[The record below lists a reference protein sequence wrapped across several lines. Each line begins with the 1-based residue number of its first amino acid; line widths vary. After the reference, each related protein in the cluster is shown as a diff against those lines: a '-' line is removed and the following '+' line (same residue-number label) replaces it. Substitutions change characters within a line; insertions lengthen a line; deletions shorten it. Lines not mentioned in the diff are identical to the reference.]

1 MPVSIRAGLYVLK
14 TVYNFL
20 MPRIAEFFGI
30 VISMF
35 YKEHAPLH
43 FHAVYSQFEATVTI
57 DPIQINKGKL
67 PPRVRSLVFEWAA
80 MYQQELMRLTSRPK
94 RCMNYPMRNQNR
106 ADESE

>member
-1 MPVSIRAGLYVLK
+1 
-14 TVYNFL
+14 

-35 YKEHAPLH
+35 YKEHAPPH
-43 FHAVYSQFEATVTI
+43 FHATYGQFEATVTI

-80 MYQQELMRLTSRPK
+80 MYQQELRENWELAQKQVPLK
-94 RCMNYPMRNQNR
+94 KIPPL
-106 ADESE
+106 E